1 MANVKVAIRVRP
13 LSKRELD
20 ARAQFIIQINENT
33 TSVTNIKLD
42 GTQEGYGDTRDRL
55 KHFVFDYSYWSVDQN
70 SPDYAAQEQIFQD
83 LGTDVL
89 ASAFEGY
96 NACVFAYGQTGTG
109 KTYTMMG
116 DTDRLGLIPRISE
129 GLFSRIDDH
138 VGERVTFKTEVSYLE
153 IYNERVRDLLCHP
166 GAKANTYSLKVREH
180 PEKGP
185 YVQDLSRHLVSDYTS
200 LERLI
205 QRGNENRTTAATYIH
220 DLSSRSHAI
229 FTIYFSQAKLEDN
242 LPREIVSKIHL
253 VDLAGSERA
262 DPNYHKDRLKEG
274 ANINRSLVTLGTV
287 ISALAYQQEKGATS
301 SPWTSENSLLSASTE
316 SFGSIGDDLGSSLG
330 KAGKKMAFIP
340 YRDSVL
346 TWLLKDSLGG
356 NAKTIMIAAI
366 SPASICYSET
376 INTLR
381 YARRAKRIVNRPKI
395 NEDPNVRLIRELR
408 AEIGRLK
415 KLLQNHDMARLYLMN
430 GHNSYNKRSSTMSL
444 NEDRNQVITEMLMRN
459 EEKVEQLT
467 RDWSDKWD
475 ETQTIIQDSRLGLRR
490 PCRSP
495 AAVIVDSELPHL
507 IGMADTLL
515 STGIVIYRLK
525 DGKTIIGTE
534 ENEDEP
540 DIVLDGPFM
549 EKEHCVIRNENNT
562 VFLHP
567 VNNAVCAVN
576 GMDIT
581 TPIRL
586 KQGAVILLGKMHM
599 FRFNNPFE
607 AARLR
612 RERSTGSM
620 NGVGLGSTMSLNSDG
635 EGDSPPP
642 LIPSPISPKSVLS
655 LSWEWERYQKV
666 EAEKVEEARR
676 QLEEL
681 QQQRVLAEEE
691 HQRLQTEMAEKQK
704 AHQEA
709 IERQRALLERLRQ
722 EADGAQ
728 SVAEQEI
735 QEARRR
741 LAQEIQEA
749 EDLKLKQQQLE
760 RQEFAVQTDS
770 MESRETGIQYDVM
783 GQPRDRAKPTTQSVS
798 TTATTLTDQVL
809 IDETRLKE
817 LQEKERLFEQLRWR
831 MDHDTMALEMDR
843 VSPIGAQDENVYVSP
858 KASTDDD
865 SSSVATTV
873 KAHPK
878 LGLLKM
884 EEMSEGQTPSTLTP
898 ATMTPLCHSPRSG
911 SPTPSNY
918 STSSMSLPSMSD
930 SSMSMSMEHSGQK
943 SKAALTRRRS
953 REGSSPTKEKPSPT
967 AEEVTARLYPGSPSS
982 VRKAWQA
989 NSKGEK
995 EEEGSVP
1002 VPERSKSPTTYKK
1015 NGRTYVRK
1023 RALHDASDD
1032 NPFSAGQLP
1041 PVKPKTRPAP
1051 SSSSVSEDHG
1061 SPANGTR
1068 STSPKKERQRQLQP
1082 KSPTRERSSVS
1093 TLQSDSSTTQTKAKE
1108 QKQSVVTGTTVHRE
1122 KRIVV
1127 KKAQAETDSVS
1138 LLLQEAGDSSKP
1150 LTKPD
1155 KKHRPRVFHVEDSVG
1170 KILHDSGD
1178 QTDSGISVSIETMT
1192 TRVEVKADQTQ
1203 TFPLDRRKVE
1213 SEDTQTP
1220 SSFLEQVSA
1229 RLEAV
1234 QQTKG
1239 AFDSQSKADSSS
1251 FGSFVGKDRGD
1262 MLNRRAV
1269 SASRASSVAE
1279 TLSEDWSTVSD
1290 SAAMAN
1296 IKKRWPRR
1304 RFIDRPEDVS
1314 PITWGPTPYQRPR
1327 SAGDERKPRWWS
1339 VGGMGGGGGGS
1350 DTPLSLST
1358 SDTDSLYSVRSARR
1372 YGSADSIAHD
1382 AFARSLRGE
1391 EGASPSPAPIR
1402 RSKSAGAVK
1411 TTSSGVSM
1419 SALADIRSR
1428 SPSSRLLPTP
1438 PKRKPP
1444 VGGSRTTSPRSPAG
1458 AKSATKPK
1466 LDISKS
1472 ATSQEKRVL
1481 SPTKPQKSLGAK
1493 PKRETSPTKS
1503 VERKVSSTKAAKDE
1517 TSPTEAAKSPTKT
1530 VKRVGSPPKTGSGT
1544 KSPTKTTSPTKPLP
1558 PTKPTKAV
1566 SLLATKSKSQ
1576 MPKPPIT
1583 RPKPKLDDLKK
1594 KVKST
1599 PRSEPDGK
1607 AREDKKV
1614 KPPVPKKPTSLS
1626 RDSKASV
1633 GKTDTAPKV
1642 TSPVKRKTPSPAARS
1657 PSVTSPTRSSPRS
1670 FPSDAST
1677 RSDPSV
1683 KSKSP
1688 SEASSKS
1695 DSKGRKS
1702 KSPVQKG
1709 STGKPRKITSYVIGP
1724 EPNVEKYRP
1733 KSKVRAHIK
1742 KTLAERAKRGDTPS
1756 SQEGSIL
1763 SGGTSSVSIA
1773 MDDVMTEATEE
1784 SVYSDDS
1791 LEGEE
1796 GAERPSVP
1804 KAPTVH
1810 PLPIKERIEASSD
1823 NESIYSVDS
1832 LMAEGETSPESDSLM
1847 VKKVGRKKVSKDPS
1861 EVEADSLD
1869 SADSLEDAW
1878 EDGAVAALK
1887 KAVEAGDGQA
1897 AQRGVNVHIEATAE
1911 MQSSMETVSTAV
1923 SSDVTSQTTEG
1934 GDDASSVI
1942 ELGEEMMVDADVT
1955 SASAAGLE
1963 EEKSSVDVPTQE
1975 DRVTTEEVTRPAA
1988 TSPTSLN
1995 LKEVPQK
2002 PAEDGES
2009 PSEKDSLASDSSP
2022 DKEARAGVTAVKPS
2036 SGDAAGDGDDE
2047 AARYSAD
2054 SLNEADSPTEA
2065 KPGKSE
2071 KAAVNGKEVAIVDEQ
2086 GRLTKED
2093 QQQYTP
2099 SSATRES
2106 VDKDVTQEQDTPAPV
2121 SKTVDSDNDSM
2132 HSDDSLAD
2140 TKEGSSLPAGKQQP
2154 SRPAR
2159 KVRYTRKLP
2168 SETDTFS
2175 DDSLSDR
2182 AHRSSPPKIHRRVK
2196 QLQDSTES
2204 DGVYSVDSLSEDE
2217 PKSPRKTPAARRVSS
2232 EVGEASMPAAEPIA
2246 EEDKEESS
2254 RADDQV
2260 SEDSLGEEEG
2270 AEDKD
2275 DDKQQ
2280 GSEVLEEDSVT
2291 TVDEKQSQPA
2301 EIDQDIPV
2309 VPQEGTE
2316 QETKQVDSKKPEP
2329 TSGERPDLDKDWQ
2342 ELKTAKTER
2351 EETKETEMITREDE
2365 LADHRYL
2372 LAEANRSSDHEVDS
2386 DASNEEKQ
2394 ERLDSANDDRSPEAP
2409 AMNLKDNFAEES
2421 QTKHHDDELSEPDG
2435 HISEEPVREVEEQT
2449 STDVRDNHLAVE
2461 STVLSDKEQSDG
2473 SDFDLP
2479 SVLHIISD
2487 IQAQAVEVSNLL
2499 TTEEQK
2505 VLPSTVESGQQT
2517 TIRPTNKTLTT
2528 GPVVVD
2534 EVGFEEVQSE
2544 SADVRTH
2551 TDKATTEMHTQSATS
2566 AVGTSS
2572 AQFLPNGER
2581 LTEDAESGRHS
2592 TDRPD
2597 IDSQGKVVCTTGTQW
2612 DKPEQSTTAV
2622 GTETTG
2628 QQDLGINTEDSTD
2641 YSDSTTNTEED
2652 VHKGT
2657 DTSTGTQSDMPEKA
2671 ATTFGTE
2678 SIGEENFGINIED
2691 STQLSDSGTH
2701 KEVASKYT
2709 DETTGRQ
2716 LDTSERLSAVVDT
2729 ESTRQQNL
2737 STDFTTDT
2745 GDITQ
2750 LSDSTTTTEQSVSEY
2765 SDPASRSK
2773 SEQGASAE
2781 ATVTTAQQ
2789 NLVTSTDD
2797 PIHYSDSIDSHPGAS
2812 VDTPL
2817 DKPDQR
2823 ATAVSSESA
2832 EEQDIS
2838 QYTDSVANTEQHTV
2852 QHTQVTNTDD
2862 MDMAG
2867 SHDEQLVGDSE
2878 LTRSREFAAGDPTVK
2893 SPVQGGS
2900 TSSTRPP
2907 VQDSKPHLFLSSTS
2921 SNTEQQKVVS
2931 PGDLTPHLEKH
2942 FPTSHLVKER
2952 AAASRKVRDNAQKD
2966 IVPPQPLSPAIE
2978 FFAEEFAIRTVDG
2991 AMSWISQE
2999 IQEGTTIDELKSQYE
3014 SNRLGRPGDSFP
3026 TPETTSEE
3034 EDAADSSEKVQV
3046 IPSQQISTPAE
3057 LVFRKIV
3064 VEGSDV
3070 EEDSLQTESPED
3082 DFSEE
3087 ADKAIPRIVE
3097 TTRVSS
3103 VAGCITYHIEHEID
3117 GEESEHQ
3124 VEEDTEDDDSG
3135 KDVTQNDIGS
3145 ASLAKKDIFVFE
3157 SQQVENFAE
3166 RVISKAVTE
3175 AVTSVLTTD
3184 SESDLSDFEKSPA
3197 YSRKNI
3203 SSAKGQEA
3211 AKATPARLADDSQK
3225 ESLQLLSS
3233 DTSTYSSTASLEDS
3247 SDHTLIY
3254 QKSFQLLSSDTSTYG
3269 STVSLEDTVE
3279 DISDKTLVSSPEV
3292 EMLADSVVSVA
3303 IKEAFRDAS
3312 KAEPVG
3318 ELPERTEPDGEHQ
3331 PYAGPNFAV
3340 ASTGPQQQPHKTSCV
3355 DEDSDTGMTDD
3366 ELDNDN
3372 DSTSLLTPPP
3382 MQEPSDVHQVNVEEE
3397 AQARRDVMSPEIAS
3411 VPSTSAEDATDID
3424 STKELPDAEPTPIV
3438 VHDSSLQEHEHPV
3451 SEVSEMTSEGASVVA
3466 DLPELKQDQEEVLPE
3481 NVEASIGP
3489 EHEDTTQDDSSIS
3502 SHEGT
3507 SEDKAEGIVQQVGL
3521 EDDEAPVPI
3530 ADISPDSENQN
3541 LYPEVVKIIYSSEDD
3556 KEPVE
3561 QGTLDG
3567 RHVENN
3573 NDIVPADAVIH
3584 ALDHMEALV
3593 TDKSDH
3599 EETSEEP
3606 DTVTWVDSIEED
3618 DLPEDEVRT
3627 VSAPSPADADDS
3639 HPKAGVCEQSN
3650 QDKKSPEKEDVLEW
3664 QPFVSAATA
3673 GDILETSDLPPPVDS
3688 STPNGH
3694 KVPTGT
3700 VDKVLAEDEKVQP
3713 ILPMSTDREPVP
3725 QEQTDDD
3732 KYMSAA
3738 SSGEDIDRWTKVSG
3752 YKAEGLSDESEVQ
3765 TSQPD
3770 SEDDKGTTSTED
3782 TGEGLAYQGFTS
3794 PEAMS
3799 TGTTPTPTSPFFQE
3813 PGTSDQGQPSLFEQ
3827 HTDIDTLE
3835 TYKTQLPEDE
3845 QASSNETE
3853 EDDSASSFSASSTDS
3868 EEYSEHDALVERS
3881 MMVSRSQSEQI
3892 LPASKRPRTSDWG
3905 RQQSLESAGISAAE
3919 PIGERSRSLPRNV
3932 AMDNDDMD
3940 EDTPKQKVGTEQ
3952 PLDVVCAPC
3961 PVQHGSVSFEEAE
3974 LRQSKITHQ
3983 PSAPEKTQ
3991 REESGLFVSQDSL
4004 LHDDAIDKNTTLMH
4018 AGHEAGIE
4026 CAVSSS
4032 VIRGDLPS
4040 SVSVSDFELPSCEV
4054 PSHPE
4059 LALPGSPTTSL
4070 SVDRESMVSD
4080 ASFPPS
4086 TPPEQTPPGVSPVLL
4101 QNTTKLAEHK
4111 APVSASN
4118 HQLSD
4123 SLSLCGPRQVD
4134 EARSSTDAKLNDTA
4148 NMEQASPLMDLP
4160 TLQPQ
4165 DHSTHLYQEQ
4175 KTGKTTDDL
4184 LQSDTTEQT
4193 ETANLPTSV
4202 AYMPNMLPN
4211 SELYTANSAQDEN
4224 IVKSND
4230 AGGTAP
4236 STESSVM
4243 ISPYDYQG
4251 TLPDLPT
4258 NSYSYQQAEMY
4269 QQMTGHVRTSS
4280 FEEELVGSYPS
4291 LPVKTRQFVG
4301 PAATALPSG
4310 VQGASDIQTEVE
4322 KTSDRRK
4329 ITLPMYYS
4337 LDSQESD
4344 TLPSVESDDGNRE
4357 RETGQWQEHLSDT
4370 RQTVVSLTH
4379 QPTDHDHQL
4388 LEQTDNNY
4396 VVDVES
4402 PNNPQLHVSSPTL
4415 EPGLI
4420 SHPHPTQQ
4428 TVQRCEATSATAQP
4442 QMESLHIEV
4451 SSVASSI
4458 HAASEQAVSSHNN
4471 TAWGTSVGDEYL
4483 LKTELA
4489 DGVQFQQMRQNTTD
4503 MSPSPLNVFDLDP
4516 NDNDLRVLRE
4526 TQESLDR
4533 VLAET
4538 GSLSPV
4544 SSTDEVRSSDSE
4556 LMALMAELEEEEY
4569 LENVGK
4575 STSFSALLDQPLSP
4589 NSSDEDWPHSV
4600 SLPSV
4605 RERER
4610 SPVRPLIVVSKPSE
4624 VDPLQMPSL
4633 HNNALPQNT
4642 TVSVLDNQPRVSA
4655 NFSTFE
4661 PTENTVEPPNLI
4673 PHDNDSEDVF
4683 ALPSDHIMDSP
4694 AQDPQTQDT
4703 VVLRRKPKDS
4713 KESKAETAA
4722 KRVSFSDEVDILQ
4735 LSSQSLASETNEP
4748 VFTSPVVTTTAVKK
4762 LDSPVSTIE
4771 LKSILK
4777 PDSSPQ
4783 GKLLPGAEGGDYLDA
4798 AAKERITFYPSDTSG
4813 FKTPIDSPKLKR
4825 SNPRKPGSTCSEGN
4839 LDNLDS
4845 ILTSYTAATGGKSS
4859 SMDNDINALTRPLTT
4874 PLQAYAIRVKKA
4886 KGESSSSEDSEVE
4899 YVVDTDP
4906 DLEQESPEDIEPNDL
4921 IRETDSLSQTL
4932 DLENSN
4938 SQMYKEASTTAS
4950 HRHQHR
4956 SPQQS
4961 EYNNP
4966 HSIQSPN
4973 QHDYTRTQ
4981 QDAVT
4986 DQLTRGQYST
4996 SSPAPTSEIIY
5007 DLDKPVFQPDSPSSL
5022 GGVTETVS
5030 QQVSSD
5036 MEGSMYTRRTT
5047 TNLQTESALN
5057 LRNTAV
5063 CQETQLRQQQMNEDN
5078 RDAVSPGLSAEYRDT
5093 DNLSQLLQDTSD
5105 LSNNSGQS
5113 SDSTNTA
5120 ELFQAAEDLVSGFE
5134 DTETFPGTNPSLS
5147 PRQGTVDRGSLHL
5160 NLESSSQSSSNASVS
5175 TLVERRVLAQSQ
5187 SSETVSIDTRYD
5199 TARGMDRE
5207 TVGLASQ
5214 VKITKDM
5221 QTGDDD
5227 NLQPLRVI
5235 TPSKFQKTVSTADE
5249 DQVHR
5254 SSGKSVSLPS
5264 LGPSPPLRAWDIFK
5278 QRYEQKRNTR
5288 EKAIG
5293 TDDREMRSEA
5303 VGTDDRELLLRH
5315 AATGMDDL
5323 PDRPTSSHIT
5333 EADWSLEYEHLSG
5346 ISLGTTFSTEHST
5359 EYPEEEGPGEYH
5371 VTTEPEYAEN
5381 GLSEVTSGYG
5391 SELNLHAADAIRR
5404 HREASQK
5411 DMTRQKCSEY
5421 IQRQEGYS
5429 DESSSN
5435 EESEDASLNSP
5446 TRQPAGLLI
5455 EASDLDTSPSVSPM
5469 FLSPDGERGKKHVS
5483 WSPEPQVIISQ
5494 QSGGSQSTD
5503 SLLDENPLCPT
5514 SPEISYSSRSDSR
5527 TEYTASANNVRSST
5541 PARNSVQPALSGSPQ
5556 FRDAGMSVHLSSLLE
5571 KSAHS
5576 DSFTQTDSFSSQS
5589 LNLSLSSSSSST
5601 DFYTKENQLQ
5611 NLKHERDS
5619 IMAYFG
5625 RDLSRQELTV
5635 ELAEAKINYG
5645 IGETDAMLRMLQ
5657 FGLPLDHPLAEV
5669 YMKEKEKKAFER
5681 VRSRSASPVR
5691 NISPARTPSGSGSVS
5706 PEKYSSPTAHLRTSL
5721 SPQEASTLSPQKHNQ
5736 IDELLMEYQRARHH
5750 ADMEINKARQ
5760 KLRER
5765 TESERRRLQQEMEH
5779 LRTVEK
5785 EKLSAVKN
5793 VERAVVEEKKSLLK
5807 WEKPVRTPG
5816 ETEGGKTRQMPWQ
5829 LDEPPTHDSPQS
5841 PILDQHIDAEIQQL
5855 RQQYT
5860 ALSSIKTDP
5869 TPHPEPARPQPPAPR
5884 PVQRPLAPRPVQR
5897 QHSDT
5902 SSVSSTTSSV
5912 SRCVDEHYTKTE
5924 EILTSAAAQ
5933 LQRIRERARR
5943 AVLMGQPA
5951 SDESLQGVRGRS
5963 PTARVTPSSLHN
5975 TTQATPSPSSL
5986 HPNVTTQAAAPHR
5999 RGKTTPKDFQFSQ
6012 SLQKIEQAYPRYS
6025 PPTDPAASRAGRA
6038 VYPSD
6043 LDSMS
6048 DISSAPYLS
6057 DDTLSIASTEHSL
6070 AWDNYGNTADSIVTR
6085 DQPQYHTA
6093 EDFYAKFRRK
6103 DTTHT
6108 ATHSELTSSRV
6119 QETSARFSQQNKDLP
6134 RAGLMDPE
6142 HPTRETQAGGLREET
6157 PSRTRDYVAGLERRR
6172 EDIPVELERYTPP
6185 KRVSVET
6192 WDEMDRHY
6200 QERVER
6206 QRNNLLKGTTRP
6218 TPQDSPDT
6226 TASPSQE
6233 PRSAQPE
6240 DLTSLG
6246 PRLTSHVLSEVSQV
6260 LGGAGGFSRPRAAG
6274 GWIFQSE
6281 EKDVVIY
6288 RKILDNSPIHCFLGV
6303 GLVAAPVGIVWGVVR
6318 DLNTRRHYDRT
6329 LKDIRT
6335 VATLGRGARIVHSVH
6350 ETSQCF
6356 LQQPRDFCCLLQ
6368 ESNQGGQ
6375 HVLAA
6380 QSVSHPSCPLTAGVT
6395 RGHLSQCGLVLEPV
6409 VQGNKEVTRVAYL
6422 IQVDLG
6428 SSVLPQLVNLA
6439 SRKQPHLIT
6448 YLSNYICPHT

>member
-1 MANVKVAIRVRP
+1 MAA
-13 LSKRELD
+13 
-20 ARAQFIIQINENT
+20 
-33 TSVTNIKLD
+33 
-42 GTQEGYGDTRDRL
+42 
-55 KHFVFDYSYWSVDQN
+55 
-70 SPDYAAQEQIFQD
+70 
-83 LGTDVL
+83 
-89 ASAFEGY
+89 
-96 NACVFAYGQTGTG
+96 
-109 KTYTMMG
+109 
-116 DTDRLGLIPRISE
+116 
-129 GLFSRIDDH
+129 
-138 VGERVTFKTEVSYLE
+138 
-153 IYNERVRDLLCHP
+153 P
-166 GAKANTYSLKVREH
+166 G
-180 PEKGP
+180 
-185 YVQDLSRHLVSDYTS
+185 
-200 LERLI
+200 
-205 QRGNENRTTAATYIH
+205 
-220 DLSSRSHAI
+220 
-229 FTIYFSQAKLEDN
+229 
-242 LPREIVSKIHL
+242 
-253 VDLAGSERA
+253 
-262 DPNYHKDRLKEG
+262 
-274 ANINRSLVTLGTV
+274 
-287 ISALAYQQEKGATS
+287 
-301 SPWTSENSLLSASTE
+301 
-316 SFGSIGDDLGSSLG
+316 
-330 KAGKKMAFIP
+330 
-340 YRDSVL
+340 
-346 TWLLKDSLGG
+346 
-356 NAKTIMIAAI
+356 
-366 SPASICYSET
+366 
-376 INTLR
+376 
-381 YARRAKRIVNRPKI
+381 
-395 NEDPNVRLIRELR
+395 
-408 AEIGRLK
+408 
-415 KLLQNHDMARLYLMN
+415 
-430 GHNSYNKRSSTMSL
+430 
-444 NEDRNQVITEMLMRN
+444 
-459 EEKVEQLT
+459 
-467 RDWSDKWD
+467 
-475 ETQTIIQDSRLGLRR
+475 
-490 PCRSP
+490 
-495 AAVIVDSELPHL
+495 
-507 IGMADTLL
+507 
-515 STGIVIYRLK
+515 
-525 DGKTIIGTE
+525 
-534 ENEDEP
+534 
-540 DIVLDGPFM
+540 
-549 EKEHCVIRNENNT
+549 
-562 VFLHP
+562 
-567 VNNAVCAVN
+567 
-576 GMDIT
+576 
-581 TPIRL
+581 
-586 KQGAVILLGKMHM
+586 
-599 FRFNNPFE
+599 
-607 AARLR
+607 
-612 RERSTGSM
+612 
-620 NGVGLGSTMSLNSDG
+620 
-635 EGDSPPP
+635 
-642 LIPSPISPKSVLS
+642 
-655 LSWEWERYQKV
+655 
-666 EAEKVEEARR
+666 R

-691 HQRLQTEMAEKQK
+691 HQRLQAEMAEKQK

-995 EEEGSVP
+995 EEEGSMP
-1002 VPERSKSPTTYKK
+1002 VPEKSKSPTTYKK

-1093 TLQSDSSTTQTKAKE
+1093 TLQSDGSTTQTKAKE

-1138 LLLQEAGDSSKP
+1138 LLLQEAGDSSES

-1251 FGSFVGKDRGD
+1251 FGCFGGKDRGD

-1517 TSPTEAAKSPTKT
+1517 SSPTEAAKSPTKT
-1530 VKRVGSPPKTGSGT
+1530 VKRVGSPPKTVEEPNAQT
-1544 KSPTKTTSPTKPLP
+1544 TNHKT
-1558 PTKPTKAV
+1558 
-1566 SLLATKSKSQ
+1566 Q
-1576 MPKPPIT
+1576 
-1583 RPKPKLDDLKK
+1583 PKLDDLKK

-1607 AREDKKV
+1607 AKEDKKV

-1633 GKTDTAPKV
+1633 GKTDAVPKV

-1847 VKKVGRKKVSKDPS
+1847 VKRVGRKKVSKDPS

-2022 DKEARAGVTAVKPS
+2022 DKEARAGVPAMKPS
-2036 SGDAAGDGDDE
+2036 SGDAAADGDDE

-2093 QQQYTP
+2093 QQQHTP

-2140 TKEGSSLPAGKQQP
+2140 TKEGSSLPAGKQQS

-2316 QETKQVDSKKPEP
+2316 QETKQ
-2329 TSGERPDLDKDWQ
+2329 
-2342 ELKTAKTER
+2342 
-2351 EETKETEMITREDE
+2351 
-2365 LADHRYL
+2365 
-2372 LAEANRSSDHEVDS
+2372 ANRSSDHEVDS

-2409 AMNLKDNFAEES
+2409 AMKLKDNLAEES
-2421 QTKHHDDELSEPDG
+2421 QTKHHDEEVSEPDG

-2528 GPVVVD
+2528 GPVVID

-2581 LTEDAESGRHS
+2581 LAEDAESGRHS

-2657 DTSTGTQSDMPEKA
+2657 DTSTGTQSDMPEQA
-2671 ATTFGTE
+2671 VTTFGTE
-2678 SIGEENFGINIED
+2678 SVGEENFGINIED
-2691 STQLSDSGTH
+2691 STQLSDNGTH
-2701 KEVASKYT
+2701 TEVASKYT
-2709 DETTGRQ
+2709 DETTGIQ
-2716 LDTSERLSAVVDT
+2716 LDTSERLSAVADT
-2729 ESTRQQNL
+2729 ESTRQQ
-2737 STDFTTDT
+2737 DFSTDT

-2750 LSDSTTTTEQSVSEY
+2750 FSDSTTTTEQSVSKY
-2765 SDPASRSK
+2765 SDPTSRTK

-2789 NLVTSTDD
+2789 NLVISTDD

-2823 ATAVSSESA
+2823 ATAVSTESA

-3046 IPSQQISTPAE
+3046 IPSQQVSTPAE

-3673 GDILETSDLPPPVDS
+3673 GDLLETSDLPPPVDS

-3845 QASSNETE
+3845 LASSNETE

-4040 SVSVSDFELPSCEV
+4040 SVSVSDFELPSSEV

-4059 LALPGSPTTSL
+4059 LALPGGLATSL

-4310 VQGASDIQTEVE
+4310 VQGASGIQTEVE

-4388 LEQTDNNY
+4388 LEQTDHNY

-4415 EPGLI
+4415 EPGLN

-4428 TVQRCEATSATAQP
+4428 TVQRHEATSATAQP
-4442 QMESLHIEV
+4442 QMESLHIE
-4451 SSVASSI
+4451 
-4458 HAASEQAVSSHNN
+4458 
-4471 TAWGTSVGDEYL
+4471 
-4483 LKTELA
+4483 
-4489 DGVQFQQMRQNTTD
+4489 
-4503 MSPSPLNVFDLDP
+4503 PLNVFDLDP

-4633 HNNALPQNT
+4633 DNNALPQNT

-4661 PTENTVEPPNLI
+4661 PTENTVESPNLI

-4703 VVLRRKPKDS
+4703 VVLRRKPKES
-4713 KESKAETAA
+4713 KETKAETAA

-4845 ILTSYTAATGGKSS
+4845 ILTSFTAATGGKSS

-4906 DLEQESPEDIEPNDL
+4906 DLEQESPEDIESNDF
-4921 IRETDSLSQTL
+4921 IRETDSPSQTL

-4938 SQMYKEASTTAS
+4938 
-4950 HRHQHR
+4950 
-4956 SPQQS
+4956 
-4961 EYNNP
+4961 
-4966 HSIQSPN
+4966 
-4973 QHDYTRTQ
+4973 RTQ
-4981 QDAVT
+4981 QDAVS

-5007 DLDKPVFQPDSPSSL
+5007 DLDKPVLQPDSPSSL

-5030 QQVSSD
+5030 QRVSSD
-5036 MEGSMYTRRTT
+5036 MDGSMYTRRTT

-5063 CQETQLRQQQMNEDN
+5063 CQETQLRQQQMDEDN
-5078 RDAVSPGLSAEYRDT
+5078 RDAVSPGQSAEYRDT
-5093 DNLSQLLQDTSD
+5093 DNLSQLLLDTSD

-5175 TLVERRVLAQSQ
+5175 TMVERRVLAQSQ
-5187 SSETVSIDTRYD
+5187 SSEMVSIDTRYD

-5214 VKITKDM
+5214 FKVTKDM

-5227 NLQPLRVI
+5227 NLQP
-5235 TPSKFQKTVSTADE
+5235 PSKFQKTVSTADE

-5264 LGPSPPLRAWDIFK
+5264 LGPSPPLRAWDIFR

-5323 PDRPTSSHIT
+5323 PDRPTRSHT
-5333 EADWSLEYEHLSG
+5333 AEADWSLEYEHLSG

-5371 VTTEPEYAEN
+5371 MTTEPEYAEN

-5589 LNLSLSSSSSST
+5589 LNLSLSSSGSST

-5691 NISPARTPSGSGSVS
+5691 NISPSRTPSGSGSVS
-5706 PEKYSSPTAHLRTSL
+5706 PEKYSSPTARLRTSL
-5721 SPQEASTLSPQKHNQ
+5721 SPQEASTASPQKHNQ

-5841 PILDQHIDAEIQQL
+5841 PILDQ
-5855 RQQYT
+5855 
-5860 ALSSIKTDP
+5860 
-5869 TPHPEPARPQPPAPR
+5869 
-5884 PVQRPLAPRPVQR
+5884 R

-5986 HPNVTTQAAAPHR
+5986 HSNLTAQASAPHR
-5999 RGKTTPKDFQFSQ
+5999 RGKTTPMDFQFSQ

-6025 PPTDPAASRAGRA
+6025 PPTDPAAPRGGRT

-6057 DDTLSIASTEHSL
+6057 DDTLSVASTEHSL

-6103 DTTHT
+6103 DTAHT

-6157 PSRTRDYVAGLERRR
+6157 PSRTRDYVAGLETRRR

-6218 TPQDSPDT
+6218 TPQDSPET

-6368 ESNQGGQ
+6368 ESSQGGR

-6448 YLSNYICPHT
+6448 YLSNYICSHT

>member
-20 ARAQFIIQINENT
+20 AQAQFIIQINENT

-42 GTQEGYGDTRDRL
+42 GTQEGYGDTRERL

-70 SPDYAAQEQIFQD
+70 SPDYAAQQQIFQD

-109 KTYTMMG
+109 KTFTMMG
-116 DTDRLGLIPRISE
+116 DADRQGLIPRISE

-242 LPREIVSKIHL
+242 LPREVVSKIHL

-274 ANINRSLVTLGTV
+274 ANINKSLVTLGTV
-287 ISALAYQQEKGATS
+287 ISALAYQQEKGVTS

-330 KAGKKMAFIP
+330 KAGKKVAFIP

-395 NEDPNVRLIRELR
+395 NEDPNVHLIRELR

-430 GHNSYNKRSSTMSL
+430 GHSSYNKRSSSLSL
-444 NEDRNQVITEMLMRN
+444 NEDRNQVITEMLIRN

-467 RDWSDKWD
+467 KDWSDKWE
-475 ETQTIIQDSRLGLRR
+475 ETQSIIQETRLGLRR
-490 PCRSP
+490 PSSVG
-495 AAVIVDSELPHL
+495 VIVESQLPHL
-507 IGMADTLL
+507 IGMDDDML
-515 STGIVIYRLK
+515 STGIVIYHLK

-549 EKEHCVIRNENNT
+549 AKEHCVIRNENNT

-567 VNNAVCAVN
+567 VNNAACAVN

-635 EGDSPPP
+635 EGESPPP
-642 LIPSPISPKSVLS
+642 LIPSPLSPRSVLS

-676 QLEEL
+676 QLDEL
-681 QQQRVLAEEE
+681 HQQRLLAEEE
-691 HQRLQTEMAEKQK
+691 HQRLQAEMAEKQK

-728 SVAEQEI
+728 SVADQEI

-749 EDLKLKQQQLE
+749 EDLKQKQQQLE

-770 MESRETGIQYDVM
+770 MESREAGIQYDVM
-783 GQPRDRAKPTTQSVS
+783 GQPRDKTKPTTQSTS

-930 SSMSMSMEHSGQK
+930 SSMSMSSTMEHSGQK

-953 REGSSPTKEKPSPT
+953 REGSSPTKEKPLPT

-982 VRKAWQA
+982 VRKAWQG

-995 EEEGSVP
+995 EEDGSVP
-1002 VPERSKSPTTYKK
+1002 VPERSKSPTSYKK

-1041 PVKPKTRPAP
+1041 PVKPKSPTRPAP
-1051 SSSSVSEDHG
+1051 SSSSISEDRG
-1061 SPANGTR
+1061 STANGTR
-1068 STSPKKERQRQLQP
+1068 ATSPKRERQRQLQP
-1082 KSPTRERSSVS
+1082 KSPTRQRSSVS
-1093 TLQSDSSTTQTKAKE
+1093 TLQSDDTVTQTKAQE
-1108 QKQSVVTGTTVHRE
+1108 QRESAVTGTTVRRE
-1122 KRIVV
+1122 KRVVV

-1138 LLLQEAGDSSKP
+1138 LLLQETGDSSEP

-1213 SEDTQTP
+1213 SEDMQTP
-1220 SSFLEQVSA
+1220 PSFLEQVSA

-1239 AFDSQSKADSSS
+1239 AFDTQSKADSSS

-1262 MLNRRAV
+1262 ILNRRAV

-1290 SAAMAN
+1290 SAAIAN

-1372 YGSADSIAHD
+1372 YGSADSIAHE

-1411 TTSSGVSM
+1411 STSSGLT
-1419 SALADIRSR
+1419 LADIRSR

-1458 AKSATKPK
+1458 KSATKPK
-1466 LDISKS
+1466 LDISKKT
-1472 ATSQEKRVL
+1472 TSQEKRLV

-1503 VERKVSSTKAAKDE
+1503 VERKTSSTKAAKGE
-1517 TSPTEAAKSPTKT
+1517 TSPTEAAKSPTAKSPTKT
-1530 VKRVGSPPKTGSGT
+1530 VKKVGLPTKNSSGT
-1544 KSPTKTTSPTKPLP
+1544 RSPTKTTSPTKPLP
-1558 PTKPTKAV
+1558 PNKPTKAV

-1626 RDSKASV
+1626 RDSKASM
-1633 GKTDTAPKV
+1633 GKTEAAPKA

-1657 PSVTSPTRSSPRS
+1657 PSLTSPTRSSPKS

-1688 SEASSKS
+1688 SEASSRS
-1695 DSKGRKS
+1695 DGKGGRKS

-1709 STGKPRKITSYVIGP
+1709 STGKARKITSYVIGP
-1724 EPNVEKYRP
+1724 EPNVEKYKP

-1742 KTLAERAKRGDTPS
+1742 RTLAERAKRGDTPS

-1763 SGGTSSVSIA
+1763 SGGTSSVSLA

-1791 LEGEE
+1791 LEDEE
-1796 GAERPSVP
+1796 GAEKPSAP
-1804 KAPTVH
+1804 KPLAVH
-1810 PLPIKERIEASSD
+1810 PLPIKERVEASSD

-1847 VKKVGRKKVSKDPS
+1847 VKKVGRKKVSKEPS
-1861 EVEADSLD
+1861 ELEADSLD

-1887 KAVEAGDGQA
+1887 KAVDTGEEHA
-1897 AQRGVNVHIEATAE
+1897 AQRGVNVHIEASAE

-1934 GDDASSVI
+1934 GEDASSVI
-1942 ELGEEMMVDADVT
+1942 ELGEEMPIDADVT
-1955 SASAAGLE
+1955 SASAAVME
-1963 EEKSSVDVPTQE
+1963 EEKSTVDVPTQE
-1975 DRVTTEEVTRPAA
+1975 DRVTTEEAPQPAA
-1988 TSPTSLN
+1988 TSPTSLD
-1995 LKEVPQK
+1995 LMEVPQK

-2022 DKEARAGVTAVKPS
+2022 DKEARAGVPAGKPS
-2036 SGDAAGDGDDE
+2036 SVDAACYGDDE

-2054 SLNEADSPTEA
+2054 SLNEADSPTDAEKS
-2065 KPGKSE
+2065 KPVSE
-2071 KAAVNGKEVAIVDEQ
+2071 KTDVDSKEVAVVDQQGRISQDYHQQHASPTATGDSLDKAPTPEQ
-2086 GRLTKED
+2086 GT
-2093 QQQYTP
+2093 
-2099 SSATRES
+2099 SAS
-2106 VDKDVTQEQDTPAPV
+2106 V
-2121 SKTVDSDNDSM
+2121 SKKVDSDNESM

-2140 TKEGSSLPAGKQQP
+2140 SKEASSLPTGKQQ
-2154 SRPAR
+2154 SSKPAR

-2232 EVGEASMPAAEPIA
+2232 EVGEASLPAAEPIA

-2260 SEDSLGEEEG
+2260 SEDSLGEEEV
-2270 AEDKD
+2270 AEEKDADKH
-2275 DDKQQ
+2275 QE
-2280 GSEVLEEDSVT
+2280 SEVLEEDSAT
-2291 TVDEKQSQPA
+2291 TVDEKQSQSA
-2301 EIDQDIPV
+2301 EIDQDLPV
-2309 VPQEGTE
+2309 VPQEETE
-2316 QETKQVDSKKPEP
+2316 QDTKYVDSEQKTQPEP
-2329 TSGERPDLDKDWQ
+2329 SSGERPDLDKDWQ
-2342 ELKTAKTER
+2342 ELKTTKTDK
-2351 EETKETEMITREDE
+2351 EETEETEMITREDE

-2386 DASNEEKQ
+2386 DASADEKQ
-2394 ERLDSANDDRSPEAP
+2394 ERLDLANDDKSPEAP
-2409 AMNLKDNFAEES
+2409 AMQLKDHLDEES
-2421 QTKHHDDELSEPDG
+2421 QAKHQDDKIYHPDD
-2435 HISEEPVREVEEQT
+2435 HISEEPVREVDEQT
-2449 STDVRDNHLAVE
+2449 SADVRDNQLAVD
-2461 STVLSDKEQSDG
+2461 SRVQSDKEQSDG
-2473 SDFDLP
+2473 SDLDLP
-2479 SVLHIISD
+2479 SVLHMIND

-2499 TTEEQK
+2499 ITEEEK
-2505 VLPSTVESGQQT
+2505 VLPTTVESGQQT

-2534 EVGFEEVQSE
+2534 EVGFEEVKSE
-2544 SADVRTH
+2544 SADV
-2551 TDKATTEMHTQSATS
+2551 DQATS
-2566 AVGTSS
+2566 KMHAD
-2572 AQFLPNGER
+2572 
-2581 LTEDAESGRHS
+2581 DAESERHGK
-2592 TDRPD
+2592 D
-2597 IDSQGKVVCTTGTQW
+2597 IVDTSIQGKYVCTTGTQW

-2622 GTETTG
+2622 GTESAEL
-2628 QQDLGINTEDSTD
+2628 QDLGLNTEDSTQS
-2641 YSDSTTNTEED
+2641 SDSRTKTD
-2652 VHKGT
+2652 VAPK
-2657 DTSTGTQSDMPEKA
+2657 
-2671 ATTFGTE
+2671 F
-2678 SIGEENFGINIED
+2678 
-2691 STQLSDSGTH
+2691 
-2701 KEVASKYT
+2701 T
-2709 DETTGRQ
+2709 DETTGMQ
-2716 LDTSERLSAVVDT
+2716 LDVSQELPAAVDT
-2729 ESTRQQNL
+2729 EGARQQDF
-2737 STDFTTDT
+2737 STNAEDFTKV
-2745 GDITQ
+2745 
-2750 LSDSTTTTEQSVSEY
+2750 SESTTCTEQ
-2765 SDPASRSK
+2765 DATMRTQ
-2773 SEQGASAE
+2773 SEQGASAV

-2789 NLVTSTDD
+2789 DLLISTED
-2797 PIHYSDSIDSHPGAS
+2797 PIQYSDSTE
-2812 VDTPL
+2812 DTSIETQL
-2817 DKPDQR
+2817 EKSELK
-2823 ATAVSSESA
+2823 AAAVST
-2832 EEQDIS
+2832 EEQDSGINTEQDPN
-2838 QYTDSVANTEQHTV
+2838 QYGDGTTNTEQHAAE
-2852 QHTQVTNTDD
+2852 HTQVTNTDD
-2862 MDMAG
+2862 IDVTD
-2867 SHDEQLVGDSE
+2867 SQEQSVEDSN
-2878 LTRSREFAAGDPTVK
+2878 LTRRRVTEAEESTLK
-2893 SPVQGGS
+2893 SPVQGTTAFGVQS
-2900 TSSTRPP
+2900 SLSHDKQPESSTRPP
-2907 VQDSKPHLFLSSTS
+2907 VQDSSCHLHLSSTS
-2921 SNTEQQKVVS
+2921 PNTAEQQGVVS
-2931 PGDLTPHLEKH
+2931 PAGGLTPHLEKH

-2952 AAASRKVRDNAQKD
+2952 AAASKKVAGHAGKG

-3014 SNRLGRPGDSFP
+3014 SNRLDRHDHDFP

-3034 EDAADSSEKVQV
+3034 EDAPEKETTVQV
-3046 IPSQQISTPAE
+3046 KSSQQVSPPAE
-3057 LVFRKIV
+3057 MVFRKIV
-3064 VEGSDV
+3064 VEGSEA
-3070 EEDSLQTESPED
+3070 EEDSPQTESPED
-3082 DFSEE
+3082 DSSEG
-3087 ADKAIPRIVE
+3087 ADKVVPRIVE
-3097 TTRVSS
+3097 TTRVST
-3103 VAGCITYHIEHEID
+3103 VAGCITYHIEHEIE
-3117 GEESEHQ
+3117 GEESSGHQ
-3124 VEEDTEDDDSG
+3124 GEEDTEDDDSG
-3135 KDVTQNDIGS
+3135 KEVTQNDIGA
-3145 ASLAKKDIFVFE
+3145 ASQVKKDMFVFE
-3157 SQQVENFAE
+3157 TQQVENFAE

-3203 SSAKGQEA
+3203 SSAKGQDA
-3211 AKATPARLADDSQK
+3211 GKATPSRLADDSQK
-3225 ESLQLLSS
+3225 ESLQLMSS

-3312 KAEPVG
+3312 KAERVG
-3318 ELPERTEPDGEHQ
+3318 DLPERTEPDGEHQ
-3331 PYAGPNFAV
+3331 PSAGPTFAV
-3340 ASTGPQQQPHKTSCV
+3340 ASTGSQQQPYKTSCV
-3355 DEDSDTGMTDD
+3355 GDEDSDTGMTDD
-3366 ELDNDN
+3366 ELDIDY
-3372 DSTSLLTPPP
+3372 DSTALLTPPLVK
-3382 MQEPSDVHQVNVEEE
+3382 EASDDVHQVTQVDEVHASSDVE
-3397 AQARRDVMSPEIAS
+3397 MAS
-3411 VPSTSAEDATDID
+3411 VTFTSEDSADID
-3424 STKELPDAEPTPIV
+3424 KTKEEELPDAELSPIV
-3438 VHDSSLQEHEHPV
+3438 APDPLLQGHEHPA
-3451 SEVSEMTSEGASVVA
+3451 SEVSEMTSEGASSVVMA
-3466 DLPELKQDQEEVLPE
+3466 DLSELKQDQEEALPSE
-3481 NVEASIGP
+3481 QVHP
-3489 EHEDTTQDDSSIS
+3489 EYEDTIQEASSIS

-3507 SEDKAEGIVQQVGL
+3507 SEDKTEANVQPAVL
-3521 EDDEAPVPI
+3521 EDDEVTVPV
-3530 ADISPDSENQN
+3530 ADMALDSENQN
-3541 LYPEVVKIIYSSEDD
+3541 LYPEVVRITHTSEDE
-3556 KEPVE
+3556 KETEE
-3561 QGTLDG
+3561 QDIRAVDDG
-3567 RHVENN
+3567 QVENN
-3573 NDIVPADAVIH
+3573 NDIVPAGAVMH
-3584 ALDHMEALV
+3584 ALDHLEELALV
-3593 TDKSDH
+3593 TDKS

-3606 DTVTWVDSIEED
+3606 DTVTWVDSIEEE
-3618 DLPEDEVRT
+3618 DLPEDEEKT
-3627 VSAPSPADADDS
+3627 VAAPGDADDS
-3639 HPKAGVCEQSN
+3639 HPKADGFEQS
-3650 QDKKSPEKEDVLEW
+3650 DKHKTTLETEAVLEW
-3664 QPFVSAATA
+3664 QPFVSAATRE
-3673 GDILETSDLPPPVDS
+3673 DQLERNDSPQPVDS
-3688 STPNGH
+3688 NTPNGH
-3694 KVPTGT
+3694 KVPTAAAASIT
-3700 VDKVLAEDEKVQP
+3700 VHNVLAEDQRAKP
-3713 ILPMSTDREPVP
+3713 ILPMSTHRESVP
-3725 QEQTDDD
+3725 QEQADDD

-3738 SSGEDIDRWTKVSG
+3738 SSGEDIDSWTKVFG
-3752 YKAEGLSDESEVQ
+3752 YKSEGLSDEGEAQ

-3770 SEDDKGTTSTED
+3770 SDKGTTSTED
-3782 TGEGLAYQGFTS
+3782 TGEVLAYQGFTS

-3813 PGTSDQGQPSLFEQ
+3813 PGTSDQSQPSLFEQ
-3827 HTDIDTLE
+3827 QSDSLDVDASE

-3845 QASSNETE
+3845 RASSED
-3853 EDDSASSFSASSTDS
+3853 DDSASSFSASSTDS

-3961 PVQHGSVSFEEAE
+3961 PVQHGSVSFQEAE
-3974 LRQSKITHQ
+3974 PQQSKNTHQ
-3983 PSAPEKTQ
+3983 PNVPEKTQ
-3991 REESGLFVSQDSL
+3991 ESGLFVTEDTL
-4004 LHDDAIDKNTTLMH
+4004 LHNDAIDTNTTLMH
-4018 AGHEAGIE
+4018 AGHEARIE

-4032 VIRGDLPS
+4032 VLRGDLPS
-4040 SVSVSDFELPSCEV
+4040 SVSVSDFELPSSEV
-4054 PSHPE
+4054 PSHPQ
-4059 LALPGSPTTSL
+4059 LALPGGPTTSF

-4080 ASFPPS
+4080 ASFPQS
-4086 TPPEQTPPGVSPVLL
+4086 TTPEQTPPGVSPVLL
-4101 QNTTKLAEHK
+4101 QNTTKLAEHN

-4123 SLSLCGPRQVD
+4123 SLSLCGPRRVD
-4134 EARSSTDAKLNDTA
+4134 EAGSSTDAKLNDTA
-4148 NMEQASPLMDLP
+4148 DMLPTEQPTPLTDLP

-4165 DHSTHLYQEQ
+4165 DHSTHLYEEPIN
-4175 KTGKTTDDL
+4175 GKTTDDL
-4184 LQSDTTEQT
+4184 PQSVTTKQT
-4193 ETANLPTSV
+4193 ETSATNLPSTT
-4202 AYMPNMLPN
+4202 YEPEL
-4211 SELYTANSAQDEN
+4211 ELYNTADSAQDEN
-4224 IVKSND
+4224 ILRSNNTD
-4230 AGGTAP
+4230 D
-4236 STESSVM
+4236 SESSVM
-4243 ISPYDYQG
+4243 ISHYDYQG
-4251 TLPDLPT
+4251 ALPDLPT
-4258 NSYSYQQAEMY
+4258 KSYGYGNQQAEIS
-4269 QQMTGHVRTSS
+4269 GHVRTSS

-4291 LPVKTRQFVG
+4291 LPVKTTEFVS
-4301 PAATALPSG
+4301 PAVTPLPSG
-4310 VQGASDIQTEVE
+4310 VEGASETQQVE
-4322 KTSDRRK
+4322 NTSERKT
-4329 ITLPMYYS
+4329 ITLPMYHS

-4344 TLPSVESDDGNRE
+4344 TQPSLESDDGNRE
-4357 RETGQWQEHLSDT
+4357 GENNRETGHWQERFSDA
-4370 RQTVVSLTH
+4370 RQTAVSPTH
-4379 QPTDHDHQL
+4379 QPTNHDSHL
-4388 LEQTDNNY
+4388 LEQRDNSCAVN
-4396 VVDVES
+4396 VES
-4402 PNNPQLHVSSPTL
+4402 PSNSQTYSPTIEQWL
-4415 EPGLI
+4415 NN
-4420 SHPHPTQQ
+4420 HPHPTHH
-4428 TVQRCEATSATAQP
+4428 TVLRREATSTTSHL
-4442 QMESLHIEV
+4442 QMESLQIEV
-4451 SSVASSI
+4451 SSADSSTHASSE
-4458 HAASEQAVSSHNN
+4458 HTAGSDNN
-4471 TAWGTSVGDEYL
+4471 IVWGTSVGNEYL

-4503 MSPSPLNVFDLDP
+4503 VSPSPLNVFDLDP

-4556 LMALMAELEEEEY
+4556 LMALMAELEEEEF

-4575 STSFSALLDQPLSP
+4575 STSFSALLDQPLSS
-4589 NSSDEDWPHSV
+4589 NSSDEDWPLSV

-4605 RERER
+4605 REREL
-4610 SPVRPLIVVSKPSE
+4610 SPVLPLIVVSKPSQ
-4624 VDPLQMPSL
+4624 VDPQQMPSL
-4633 HNNALPQNT
+4633 DNYALSQNT
-4642 TVSVLDNQPRVSA
+4642 TVSALDSQPRVST
-4655 NFSTFE
+4655 NLSTLE
-4661 PTENTVEPPNLI
+4661 QTENTAEPPDSI
-4673 PHDNDSEDVF
+4673 PHPDSADVF
-4683 ALPSDHIMDSP
+4683 ALPSDSVFESSP
-4694 AQDPQTQDT
+4694 QDTSQTQDV
-4703 VVLRRKPKDS
+4703 VVLRRKPKES

-4735 LSSQSLASETNEP
+4735 LSSQSLASETSEP
-4748 VFTSPVVTTTAVKK
+4748 VFTSPTVTTTAVKK
-4762 LDSPVSTIE
+4762 VDSVSTVE

-4783 GKLLPGAEGGDYLDA
+4783 GKLLPSAEAENYLDA

-4845 ILTSYTAATGGKSS
+4845 ILTSFTAATGGKSS

-4874 PLQAYAIRVKKA
+4874 PLQAYAVRVKKP

-4921 IRETDSLSQTL
+4921 IRETDSPSQTL
-4932 DLENSN
+4932 DFENSDT
-4938 SQMYKEASTTAS
+4938 QIYKEASTPAS
-4950 HRHQHR
+4950 YRHQHR

-4961 EYNNP
+4961 KYKEP
-4966 HSIQSPN
+4966 LSTQSPN
-4973 QHDYTRTQ
+4973 QYEGDNDHTGPQYG
-4981 QDAVT
+4981 AVS
-4986 DQLTRGQYST
+4986 DQHTRGQYST
-4996 SSPAPTSEIIY
+4996 SSPAPTGEIIY
-5007 DLDKPVFQPDSPSSL
+5007 DLDKPVFQPGSPSSP

-5030 QQVSSD
+5030 QQVSSS
-5036 MEGSMYTRRTT
+5036 MEGSFYTRITT
-5047 TNLQTESALN
+5047 TNLQSESALN
-5057 LRNTAV
+5057 LRNAAV
-5063 CQETQLRQQQMNEDN
+5063 CQETQLRQQQHMDEDN
-5078 RDAVSPGLSAEYRDT
+5078 RDAESPGQSPEDT
-5093 DNLSQLLQDTSD
+5093 DNLSQLLLDSSS
-5105 LSNNSGQS
+5105 LSNNSDQS

-5120 ELFQAAEDLVSGFE
+5120 ELFRAAEDLVGGFE
-5134 DTETFPGTNPSLS
+5134 DTETFPGTNSSLS
-5147 PRQGTVDRGSLHL
+5147 PRQGTVDRGSLHF
-5160 NLESSSQSSSNASVS
+5160 NLESSSQSSSNTSVS
-5175 TLVERRVLAQSQ
+5175 TLVERRVQAQSQ
-5187 SSETVSIDTRYD
+5187 SSEAVSIDTRYD
-5199 TARGMDRE
+5199 AARGTDRGRVE
-5207 TVGLASQ
+5207 SVSP

-5249 DQVHR
+5249 DQVRR
-5254 SSGKSVSLPS
+5254 SSGKSLSLPS
-5264 LGPSPPLRAWDIFK
+5264 LGPSPPLRAWDIFR

-5303 VGTDDRELLLRH
+5303 VGTDDRELLLRN
-5315 AATGMDDL
+5315 AATGMDDVL
-5323 PDRPTSSHIT
+5323 ETHTRSETT

-5429 DESSSN
+5429 DDTSSN

-5446 TRQPAGLLI
+5446 TRQPEGLLI
-5455 EASDLDTSPSVSPM
+5455 EASDLDTSPSISPM
-5469 FLSPDGERGKKHVS
+5469 YLSPDGERGKKHVS

-5503 SLLDENPLCPT
+5503 SLLDENPLCLT
-5514 SPEISYSSRSDSR
+5514 SPEISFSSRADSR
-5527 TEYTASANNVRSST
+5527 TEYTASASNVRSST
-5541 PARNSVQPALSGSPQ
+5541 PARGTGQPTLSGSPQ
-5556 FRDAGMSVHLSSLLE
+5556 LRDVGMSVHLNSLLE
-5571 KSAHS
+5571 KSAQS

-5589 LNLSLSSSSSST
+5589 LNLSLSSSNSSS
-5601 DFYTKENQLQ
+5601 DFYAKENQLQ

-5669 YMKEKEKKAFER
+5669 YMKEKEKAAFER

-5691 NISPARTPSGSGSVS
+5691 NISPSRTPAGLQSGSAS
-5706 PEKYSSPTAHLRTSL
+5706 PEKYSSPTAHLRMSL
-5721 SPQEASTLSPQKHNQ
+5721 SPREASTASPQKHNQ

-5785 EKLSAVKN
+5785 EKLSTVKN

-5807 WEKPVRTPG
+5807 WQKPTRTSG
-5816 ETEGGKTRQMPWQ
+5816 ETDGERTNRKMPRQ
-5829 LDEPPTHDSPQS
+5829 LDKPPTHDSPQS

-5860 ALSSIKTDP
+5860 ALSSIKTDK
-5869 TPHPEPARPQPPAPR
+5869 TPQPEQAQP
-5884 PVQRPLAPRPVQR
+5884 QRHLAPHQVHR
-5897 QHSDT
+5897 QNSDT

-5933 LQRIRERARR
+5933 LQRIRERAKR

-5951 SDESLQGVRGRS
+5951 SDEGARGRS
-5963 PTARVTPSSLHN
+5963 PTARVTPSSHRNLR
-5975 TTQATPSPSSL
+5975 TQP
-5986 HPNVTTQAAAPHR
+5986 APQWR
-5999 RGKTTPKDFQFSQ
+5999 QETIPKDFQYSQ
-6012 SLQKIEQAYPRYS
+6012 SLQQIETAYPRYS
-6025 PPTDPAASRAGRA
+6025 PPTEPAALHGGR
-6038 VYPSD
+6038 VQYPSE
-6043 LDSMS
+6043 LDSVP
-6048 DISSAPYLS
+6048 DISSVPYLS

-6070 AWDNYGNTADSIVTR
+6070 AWENYGNTADSIVTR

-6093 EDFYAKFRRK
+6093 EDLYAKFRRK
-6103 DTTHT
+6103 DTAHT
-6108 ATHSELTSSRV
+6108 ATHSDLASSRAHETSSR
-6119 QETSARFSQQNKDLP
+6119 FSQRNKDLSPTRVRDVSQLQTNQAGTKREFLP
-6134 RAGLMDPE
+6134 RAGLMGTE
-6142 HPTRETQAGGLREET
+6142 HPTRETQAAGREET
-6157 PSRTRDYVAGLERRR
+6157 SSPSRTRDYVAGLQTRTR

-6218 TPQDSPDT
+6218 SPQDSPEAT
-6226 TASPSQE
+6226 VSPSRQPE
-6233 PRSAQPE
+6233 SAQPE

-6246 PRLTSHVLSEVSQV
+6246 PQLTSHVMSEVSQV
-6260 LGGAGGFSRPRAAG
+6260 LGGAGGFSRPRSAG

-6303 GLVAAPVGIVWGVVR
+6303 GLVSAPVGIVWGVVK

-6368 ESNQGGQ
+6368 EGSQGGRYI
-6375 HVLAA
+6375 LAA

-6448 YLSNYICPHT
+6448 YLSNYISPHT

>member
-1 MANVKVAIRVRP
+1 ME
-13 LSKRELD
+13 RE
-20 ARAQFIIQINENT
+20 
-33 TSVTNIKLD
+33 
-42 GTQEGYGDTRDRL
+42 
-55 KHFVFDYSYWSVDQN
+55 
-70 SPDYAAQEQIFQD
+70 SP
-83 LGTDVL
+83 
-89 ASAFEGY
+89 
-96 NACVFAYGQTGTG
+96 
-109 KTYTMMG
+109 
-116 DTDRLGLIPRISE
+116 
-129 GLFSRIDDH
+129 
-138 VGERVTFKTEVSYLE
+138 
-153 IYNERVRDLLCHP
+153 
-166 GAKANTYSLKVREH
+166 
-180 PEKGP
+180 
-185 YVQDLSRHLVSDYTS
+185 
-200 LERLI
+200 
-205 QRGNENRTTAATYIH
+205 
-220 DLSSRSHAI
+220 
-229 FTIYFSQAKLEDN
+229 
-242 LPREIVSKIHL
+242 
-253 VDLAGSERA
+253 
-262 DPNYHKDRLKEG
+262 
-274 ANINRSLVTLGTV
+274 
-287 ISALAYQQEKGATS
+287 
-301 SPWTSENSLLSASTE
+301 
-316 SFGSIGDDLGSSLG
+316 
-330 KAGKKMAFIP
+330 
-340 YRDSVL
+340 
-346 TWLLKDSLGG
+346 
-356 NAKTIMIAAI
+356 
-366 SPASICYSET
+366 
-376 INTLR
+376 
-381 YARRAKRIVNRPKI
+381 
-395 NEDPNVRLIRELR
+395 
-408 AEIGRLK
+408 
-415 KLLQNHDMARLYLMN
+415 
-430 GHNSYNKRSSTMSL
+430 
-444 NEDRNQVITEMLMRN
+444 
-459 EEKVEQLT
+459 
-467 RDWSDKWD
+467 
-475 ETQTIIQDSRLGLRR
+475 
-490 PCRSP
+490 
-495 AAVIVDSELPHL
+495 
-507 IGMADTLL
+507 
-515 STGIVIYRLK
+515 
-525 DGKTIIGTE
+525 
-534 ENEDEP
+534 
-540 DIVLDGPFM
+540 
-549 EKEHCVIRNENNT
+549 
-562 VFLHP
+562 
-567 VNNAVCAVN
+567 
-576 GMDIT
+576 
-581 TPIRL
+581 
-586 KQGAVILLGKMHM
+586 
-599 FRFNNPFE
+599 
-607 AARLR
+607 
-612 RERSTGSM
+612 
-620 NGVGLGSTMSLNSDG
+620 
-635 EGDSPPP
+635 PPP
-642 LIPSPISPKSVLS
+642 LIPSPISPRSVLS
-655 LSWEWERYQKV
+655 LSWEWERYQRV

-676 QLEEL
+676 QLDEL
-681 QQQRVLAEEE
+681 HQQRLLAEEE
-691 HQRLQTEMAEKQK
+691 HQRLQAEMAEKQK

-709 IERQRALLERLRQ
+709 IDRQRALLERLRQ

-770 MESRETGIQYDVM
+770 MESREAAIQYDVM
-783 GQPRDRAKPTTQSVS
+783 GQPRDKAKPTTQSVS

-858 KASTDDD
+858 KTSTDDD

-930 SSMSMSMEHSGQK
+930 SSMSMSMEHGGQK
-943 SKAALTRRRS
+943 SKAALSRRRS

-967 AEEVTARLYPGSPSS
+967 AEDVTARLYPGSPSS

-989 NSKGEK
+989 KGEK
-995 EEEGSVP
+995 EEGGTVP
-1002 VPERSKSPTTYKK
+1002 APEKSKSPTTYKK

-1032 NPFSAGQLP
+1032 NPFSAGQTP
-1041 PVKPKTRPAP
+1041 PVKPKTPGRPAP
-1051 SSSSVSEDHG
+1051 SSSSISEDRG
-1061 SPANGTR
+1061 CTANGTR
-1068 STSPKKERQRQLQP
+1068 ATSPKRERQRQLQP
-1082 KSPTRERSSVS
+1082 KSPTKDRSSVS
-1093 TLQSDSSTTQTKAKE
+1093 TFQSDDSVKQTRAQG

-1138 LLLQEAGDSSKP
+1138 LLLQETGDSSEP

-1192 TRVEVKADQTQ
+1192 TRVEVKADQAQ

-1220 SSFLEQVSA
+1220 PSFLEQVSA

-1234 QQTKG
+1234 QQTK
-1239 AFDSQSKADSSS
+1239 DSLDTHSKADSSS
-1251 FGSFVGKDRGD
+1251 FGSFVGRDRGD
-1262 MLNRRAV
+1262 ILNRRAV

-1290 SAAMAN
+1290 SAAIAN
-1296 IKKRWPRR
+1296 IKKRWQRR

-1411 TTSSGVSM
+1411 TTSSGLSM

-1444 VGGSRTTSPRSPAG
+1444 VGGSRTTSPRSPSG

-1466 LDISKS
+1466 LDTSKKT
-1472 ATSQEKRVL
+1472 TSHEKRLV
-1481 SPTKPQKSLGAK
+1481 SPTKPQASQGAK
-1493 PKRETSPTKS
+1493 PKRETSPPKS
-1503 VERKVSSTKAAKDE
+1503 VERKISSTKAAKGE
-1517 TSPTEAAKSPTKT
+1517 ASPTEAAKSPTKT
-1530 VKRVGSPPKTGSGT
+1530 VKRVGSPTKNTSGI

-1594 KVKST
+1594 KAKST

-1633 GKTDTAPKV
+1633 GKTDAAPKA

-1657 PSVTSPTRSSPRS
+1657 PSVTSPTRSSPKS

-1695 DSKGRKS
+1695 DGKGRKS

-1724 EPNVEKYRP
+1724 EPNVEKYKP

-1742 KTLAERAKRGDTPS
+1742 RTLAERAKRGDTPS

-1796 GAERPSVP
+1796 GAEMPSTP
-1804 KAPTVH
+1804 KSLTVH
-1810 PLPIKERIEASSD
+1810 PLPIKERVEASSD
-1823 NESIYSVDS
+1823 TESIYSVDS

-1847 VKKVGRKKVSKDPS
+1847 IKKVGHKKVRKEPS
-1861 EVEADSLD
+1861 ELEADSLD

-1887 KAVEAGDGQA
+1887 KAVDAGDEHT
-1897 AQRGVNVHIEATAE
+1897 AQRGVNVHIEASAE

-1934 GDDASSVI
+1934 ADDASSVI
-1942 ELGEEMMVDADVT
+1942 ELGDEMMIDTDVT
-1955 SASAAGLE
+1955 SASAAVME
-1963 EEKSSVDVPTQE
+1963 EEKTSDDVPTQE
-1975 DRVTTEEVTRPAA
+1975 ARVTTEEPQPAA

-1995 LKEVPQK
+1995 LKEVPEK
-2002 PAEDGES
+2002 PTEDGES

-2022 DKEARAGVTAVKPS
+2022 DKEARAGGPAGKQS
-2036 SGDAAGDGDDE
+2036 SAEAAGDGDDE

-2054 SLNEADSPTEA
+2054 SLNEADSPTDAEEP
-2065 KPGKSE
+2065 KPVESE
-2071 KAAVNGKEVAIVDEQ
+2071 KTLVDGKEGAVDQLGQKSKGDQKQPASRTATGE
-2086 GRLTKED
+2086 RL
-2093 QQQYTP
+2093 
-2099 SSATRES
+2099 
-2106 VDKDVTQEQDTPAPV
+2106 DKDLTQEQNTSVPV
-2121 SKTVDSDNDSM
+2121 SKKIDSDNESM

-2140 TKEGSSLPAGKQQP
+2140 SREASSLPTGKQQ
-2154 SRPAR
+2154 SSKPAR

-2232 EVGEASMPAAEPIA
+2232 EVAEASMPTPEPIA

-2260 SEDSLGEEEG
+2260 SEDSLGEEDV
-2270 AEDKD
+2270 AEEKD
-2275 DDKQQ
+2275 EDKQQ
-2280 GSEVLEEDSVT
+2280 ESEVLEEDSLT
-2291 TVDEKQSQPA
+2291 TVDESQSA

-2316 QETKQVDSKKPEP
+2316 QEPKQIDSKQETQPEP
-2329 TSGERPDLDKDWQ
+2329 SSGERPDLDKDWQ
-2342 ELKTAKTER
+2342 EMKATKTER
-2351 EETKETEMITREDE
+2351 EEAGESEMITKEDE

-2386 DASNEEKQ
+2386 DASTDEKQ
-2394 ERLDSANDDRSPEAP
+2394 ERHDPANDDRSPEAP
-2409 AMNLKDNFAEES
+2409 AMQLEDHLAEES
-2421 QTKHHDDELSEPDG
+2421 PTSQPDD
-2435 HISEEPVREVEEQT
+2435 HISEEHVREVDEQT
-2449 STDVRDNHLAVE
+2449 SADVRDNQLAVD
-2461 STVLSDKEQSDG
+2461 SRVQSDKEQSDG

-2499 TTEEQK
+2499 TTEEER
-2505 VLPSTVESGQQT
+2505 VLPTTIESGQQT
-2517 TIRPTNKTLTT
+2517 TIRHTKKTLTT

-2534 EVGFEEVQSE
+2534 EVGFEEVKSE
-2544 SADVRTH
+2544 SADDGTH
-2551 TDKATTEMHTQSATS
+2551 TEQATS
-2566 AVGTSS
+2566 KTRIESAASTVIASS
-2572 AQFLPNGER
+2572 STHFLSSGEG
-2581 LTEDAESGRHS
+2581 EIMDAESETVGRDVPGYS
-2592 TDRPD
+2592 
-2597 IDSQGKVVCTTGTQW
+2597 GKDVCTTGTQW
-2612 DKPEQSTTAV
+2612 DKPEQSTAAV
-2622 GTETTG
+2622 GTDSTE
-2628 QQDLGINTEDSTD
+2628 QKDLSMNTEDSTQLID
-2641 YSDSTTNTEED
+2641 STTSTEEEVTAVSTESVGQEDFGLVKEDSAQLRDITTNTEVSPKNTDQSKVTQLDMSEQLPGAVDTEVDRQQDFRTRTEDFTQSSDMTATTEQFVSEYADATTETQSEQGVTAHAVVTTEQQDVVIKTEGPIQYSDSTEHASIETELD
-2652 VHKGT
+2652 K
-2657 DTSTGTQSDMPEKA
+2657 PEQRA
-2671 ATTFGTE
+2671 
-2678 SIGEENFGINIED
+2678 
-2691 STQLSDSGTH
+2691 
-2701 KEVASKYT
+2701 
-2709 DETTGRQ
+2709 
-2716 LDTSERLSAVVDT
+2716 SAVSAEEQDGGIIT
-2729 ESTRQQNL
+2729 EQDS
-2737 STDFTTDT
+2737 FHY
-2745 GDITQ
+2745 
-2750 LSDSTTTTEQSVSEY
+2750 SDSTADTE
-2765 SDPASRSK
+2765 A
-2773 SEQGASAE
+2773 AE
-2781 ATVTTAQQ
+2781 HTQ
-2789 NLVTSTDD
+2789 VTSTDD
-2797 PIHYSDSIDSHPGAS
+2797 ID
-2812 VDTPL
+2812 V
-2817 DKPDQR
+2817 
-2823 ATAVSSESA
+2823 
-2832 EEQDIS
+2832 
-2838 QYTDSVANTEQHTV
+2838 TDGH
-2852 QHTQVTNTDD
+2852 
-2862 MDMAG
+2862 
-2867 SHDEQLVGDSE
+2867 EQLVSSSRRVSE
-2878 LTRSREFAAGDPTVK
+2878 AEESTLK
-2893 SPVQGGS
+2893 SPVQGTTAFGVQS
-2900 TSSTRPP
+2900 SLSHHKETGSSTRPP
-2907 VQDSKPHLFLSSTS
+2907 GQDSSPHLVLSSTS
-2921 SNTEQQKVVS
+2921 SNSFEQQTVTS
-2931 PGDLTPHLEKH
+2931 PSDLTPHLEKH
-2942 FPTSHLVKER
+2942 FPTSHLVKKR
-2952 AAASRKVRDNAQKD
+2952 AAASRKVSDDAEKD
-2966 IVPPQPLSPAIE
+2966 PLPPQPLSPAIE

-2999 IQEGTTIDELKSQYE
+2999 IREGTTIDELKSQYE
-3014 SNRLGRPGDSFP
+3014 SNKLSCHDFP

-3034 EDAADSSEKVQV
+3034 EDSLDGPDKKVETSRQV
-3046 IPSQQISTPAE
+3046 SPPAE
-3057 LVFRKIV
+3057 MVFRKII
-3064 VEGSDV
+3064 VERSEA
-3070 EEDSLQTESPED
+3070 EEDSPQTESLED
-3082 DFSEE
+3082 DSSEG
-3087 ADKAIPRIVE
+3087 ADQAVPRIVE

-3103 VAGCITYHIEHEID
+3103 VAGCITYHVEHEIE
-3117 GEESEHQ
+3117 GEESSEHQ
-3124 VEEDTEDDDSG
+3124 GEEDTEDDDSG
-3135 KDVTQNDIGS
+3135 KDITQNDIGS
-3145 ASLAKKDIFVFE
+3145 ASPSKKDMFVFE
-3157 SQQVENFAE
+3157 TQQVENFAE

-3203 SSAKGQEA
+3203 SSAKGQDA

-3312 KAEPVG
+3312 KAEHVD

-3331 PYAGPNFAV
+3331 PSAGPIFAV
-3340 ASTGPQQQPHKTSCV
+3340 ASTGSQQLPHKTSCID
-3355 DEDSDTGMTDD
+3355 DEDSDIGMTDD
-3366 ELDNDN
+3366 ELDIDD
-3372 DSTSLLTPPP
+3372 DSTAPLTPPF
-3382 MQEPSDVHQVNVEEE
+3382 QKEASDHVHQVND
-3397 AQARRDVMSPEIAS
+3397 ADDVPACSDVTIPEMAS
-3411 VPSTSAEDATDID
+3411 VPPTIGEDSVDID
-3424 STKELPDAEPTPIV
+3424 KTKEEEMPDAELAPIITL
-3438 VHDSSLQEHEHPV
+3438 DPLLQGHEHPV
-3451 SEVSEMTSEGASVVA
+3451 SKVSDTSSEGTSSTVM
-3466 DLPELKQDQEEVLPE
+3466 PELQQDQKEALPSE
-3481 NVEASIGP
+3481 QVEASIGP
-3489 EHEDTTQDDSSIS
+3489 EMEDTIQEDSSIS
-3502 SHEGT
+3502 SHDDT
-3507 SEDKAEGIVQQVGL
+3507 SDDQTEAYVQQVVL
-3521 EDDEAPVPI
+3521 EDDELTVPD
-3530 ADISPDSENQN
+3530 ADVSLDPENQN
-3541 LYPEVVKIIYSSEDD
+3541 LYPEVVKITHTSDNDKDTVEEDVMAID
-3556 KEPVE
+3556 
-3561 QGTLDG
+3561 DG
-3567 RHVENN
+3567 HIENN
-3573 NDIVPADAVIH
+3573 NDVVPADAVIH
-3584 ALDHMEALV
+3584 ALDHLEEQALV
-3593 TDKSDH
+3593 TDKS

-3606 DTVTWVDSIEED
+3606 DTVTWVDSIEEE
-3618 DLPEDEVRT
+3618 DLPEDEERT
-3627 VSAPSPADADDS
+3627 VAAPSPEDASDAHPQAD
-3639 HPKAGVCEQSN
+3639 GFEQG
-3650 QDKKSPEKEDVLEW
+3650 DKHKTSQEREDVLEW
-3664 QPFVSAATA
+3664 QPFVSAATVQ
-3673 GDILETSDLPPPVDS
+3673 DQLERKPLES

-3694 KVPTGT
+3694 KVPTAAAAPVT
-3700 VDKVLAEDEKVQP
+3700 VDEVLTEDQRAKP
-3713 ILPMSTDREPVP
+3713 IPPMSPDREPVP
-3725 QEQTDDD
+3725 QDQTDDD

-3738 SSGEDIDRWTKVSG
+3738 SSGEDIDSWTKVLG
-3752 YKAEGLSDESEVQ
+3752 YKPDGDFQSSQSDSG
-3765 TSQPD
+3765 
-3770 SEDDKGTTSTED
+3770 DDKGTTSTED
-3782 TGEGLAYQGFTS
+3782 TGDGLAYQGFTS

-3813 PGTSDQGQPSLFEQ
+3813 PGTSDQSQPSLFEQ
-3827 HTDIDTLE
+3827 QSDSLDVDASE
-3835 TYKTQLPEDE
+3835 TYKTQLPEEE
-3845 QASSNETE
+3845 QASSDGTE
-3853 EDDSASSFSASSTDS
+3853 DDDSASSFSASSTDS

-3974 LRQSKITHQ
+3974 PRQSVN
-3983 PSAPEKTQ
+3983 APEKTQ
-3991 REESGLFVSQDSL
+3991 SEESGLFVTEDAL
-4004 LHDDAIDKNTTLMH
+4004 LHDDAIDKNSTLMH

-4040 SVSVSDFELPSCEV
+4040 SVSVSDFELPSSEV

-4059 LALPGSPTTSL
+4059 LALPGSRTTTF

-4086 TPPEQTPPGVSPVLL
+4086 TTPEQTPPGVSPVLL

-4111 APVSASN
+4111 APVSAPN
-4118 HQLSD
+4118 DQLSD

-4134 EARSSTDAKLNDTA
+4134 EAGSSTDAKLNDTA
-4148 NMEQASPLMDLP
+4148 HILPSEQASPLTDLP
-4160 TLQPQ
+4160 NMQPQ
-4165 DHSTHLYQEQ
+4165 DHSTHLLEEQ
-4175 KTGKTTDDL
+4175 IIGKTTDDL
-4184 LQSDTTEQT
+4184 PPSVITKQT
-4193 ETANLPTSV
+4193 ETSATNLPSI
-4202 AYMPNMLPN
+4202 AYESNIPLNFEVYN
-4211 SELYTANSAQDEN
+4211 TDNSALDEN
-4224 IVKSND
+4224 TARRHS
-4230 AGGTAP
+4230 AGD
-4236 STESSVM
+4236 TESNST
-4243 ISPYDYQG
+4243 ISHYDYQG
-4251 TLPDLPT
+4251 PLPDLPT
-4258 NSYSYQQAEMY
+4258 KSYSYGNQQAEMY
-4269 QQMTGHVRTSS
+4269 QQMSGHIGTSS

-4291 LPVKTRQFVG
+4291 LPMKTKEFVT
-4301 PAATALPSG
+4301 PAATPLPTG
-4310 VQGASDIQTEVE
+4310 LQGASESQQVE
-4322 KTSDRRK
+4322 ETSDRRK
-4329 ITLPMYYS
+4329 ITLPMYHS

-4344 TLPSVESDDGNRE
+4344 TLPSLESDDGNRE
-4357 RETGQWQEHLSDT
+4357 GEDNRETEQWQGHVSDGK
-4370 RQTVVSLTH
+4370 QTAVTSTP
-4379 QPTDHDHQL
+4379 QSTSHDRQL
-4388 LEQTDNNY
+4388 LEQRDNSC
-4396 VVDVES
+4396 VVNVES
-4402 PNNPQLHVSSPTL
+4402 SNIRHSYSLTH
-4415 EPGLI
+4415 EEGLN
-4420 SHPHPTQQ
+4420 SHPYSLQQ
-4428 TVQRCEATSATAQP
+4428 AVQRREATSKTSHL
-4442 QMESLHIEV
+4442 QMESLRIEI
-4451 SSVASSI
+4451 SSI
-4458 HAASEQAVSSHNN
+4458 DSLTHTSSEHAVGSNN
-4471 TAWGTSVGDEYL
+4471 IVCGTSVGDEYL
-4483 LKTELA
+4483 LKTDLA

-4503 MSPSPLNVFDLDP
+4503 VSPSPLNVFDLDP

-4556 LMALMAELEEEEY
+4556 LMALMAELEEEEF

-4575 STSFSALLDQPLSP
+4575 SSSFSALDQRRSS
-4589 NSSDEDWPHSV
+4589 NSSDDDWPHSV

-4605 RERER
+4605 REREL
-4610 SPVRPLIVVSKPSE
+4610 SPVLPLIVVSKPSQVE
-4624 VDPLQMPSL
+4624 PQQMPSL
-4633 HNNALPQNT
+4633 DNNALAQQNT
-4642 TVSVLDNQPRVSA
+4642 TVSSLDKQPRVSA
-4655 NFSTFE
+4655 NFSSFE
-4661 PTENTVEPPNLI
+4661 PTKDTAEPSNSI
-4673 PHDNDSEDVF
+4673 PHNADVLT
-4683 ALPSDHIMDSP
+4683 LPSDDVFESSP
-4694 AQDPQTQDT
+4694 PDIPHTQDV
-4703 VVLRRKPKDS
+4703 VVLRRKPKES
-4713 KESKAETAA
+4713 KETKAETAA
-4722 KRVSFSDEVDILQ
+4722 KRVSFSDEVDVLQ
-4735 LSSQSLASETNEP
+4735 LSSQSLASETSEP
-4748 VFTSPVVTTTAVKK
+4748 VFTSPIVTTTAVRK
-4762 LDSPVSTIE
+4762 LDSTVSTVE

-4783 GKLLPGAEGGDYLDA
+4783 GKLLPSAEADNYQDA
-4798 AAKERITFYPSDTSG
+4798 AAKERITFHPSDTSG

-4825 SNPRKPGSTCSEGN
+4825 RNPRKPGSTCSEGN

-4874 PLQAYAIRVKKA
+4874 PLQAYAVRVKKA

-4906 DLEQESPEDIEPNDL
+4906 DLEQDSPEDSEPNDL
-4921 IRETDSLSQTL
+4921 IGETDSPSHTL
-4932 DLENSN
+4932 NFENSD
-4938 SQMYKEASTTAS
+4938 SQIQEASS

-4956 SPQQS
+4956 SAQQS
-4961 EYNNP
+4961 EYKD
-4966 HSIQSPN
+4966 IQATQSPSQYEGDYDYTGT
-4973 QHDYTRTQ
+4973 QHD
-4981 QDAVT
+4981 AVFE
-4986 DQLTRGQYST
+4986 QLTRGQYST
-4996 SSPAPTSEIIY
+4996 SSPTPTSEIIY
-5007 DLDKPVFQPDSPSSL
+5007 DLDKPVFQPGSPSSP

-5030 QQVSSD
+5030 QQVSPD
-5036 MEGSMYTRRTT
+5036 MESSMYTRRAT
-5047 TNLQTESALN
+5047 TNLPSESALN
-5057 LRNTAV
+5057 LRNAAV
-5063 CQETQLRQQQMNEDN
+5063 SQETQLRQQQQMDQDL
-5078 RDAVSPGLSAEYRDT
+5078 DAVLPGQRVEYSDT
-5093 DNLSQLLQDTSD
+5093 DNLSQLLLDTSD
-5105 LSNNSGQS
+5105 LSNNSDQT

-5120 ELFQAAEDLVSGFE
+5120 ELFRAAEDLVGDFE
-5134 DTETFPGTNPSLS
+5134 DTETSNSSLS
-5147 PRQGTVDRGSLHL
+5147 PRQGTFDQGSRHF
-5160 NLESSSQSSSNASVS
+5160 NLESSSQSSSNTSVS
-5175 TLVERRVLAQSQ
+5175 TLVERRVHAHSQ
-5187 SSETVSIDTRYD
+5187 SSETVSIETRYGSVG
-5199 TARGMDRE
+5199 GMDKHAAGSV
-5207 TVGLASQ
+5207 TS

-5227 NLQPLRVI
+5227 NLEPLRVI
-5235 TPSKFQKTVSTADE
+5235 TPSKYQKTVSTADE

-5264 LGPSPPLRAWDIFK
+5264 LGPSPPLSAWDIFR
-5278 QRYEQKRNTR
+5278 QRFEQKRNTS

-5303 VGTDDRELLLRH
+5303 VGTDDRERLLRN

-5323 PDRPTSSHIT
+5323 PARPTRSETT

-5346 ISLGTTFSTEHST
+5346 ISLGTTFSTEHSM
-5359 EYPEEEGPGEYH
+5359 EYPEEEGPGEYQM
-5371 VTTEPEYAEN
+5371 TTEPEYTEN

-5391 SELNLHAADAIRR
+5391 SELNLHADAIRR
-5404 HREASQK
+5404 HRVASQK

-5429 DESSSN
+5429 DETSSN
-5435 EESEDASLNSP
+5435 EESEDASFNSP
-5446 TRQPAGLLI
+5446 TRQSEGLLI
-5455 EASDLDTSPSVSPM
+5455 EASDLDTNPSISPM
-5469 FLSPDGERGKKHVS
+5469 YLSPDGERGKKHVS

-5514 SPEISYSSRSDSR
+5514 SPEISFSSRSDSR
-5527 TEYTASANNVRSST
+5527 TEYTASASNVRSST
-5541 PARNSVQPALSGSPQ
+5541 PARSTGSPQ
-5556 FRDAGMSVHLSSLLE
+5556 FRDVGMPVQLTSLLE
-5571 KSAHS
+5571 KSAQS

-5589 LNLSLSSSSSST
+5589 LNLSLSSSGSSS

-5611 NLKHERDS
+5611 NLKHERDN

-5669 YMKEKEKKAFER
+5669 YMKEKEKEAFER

-5691 NISPARTPSGSGSVS
+5691 NVSPSRTPTHLRSGSAS

-5721 SPQEASTLSPQKHNQ
+5721 SPQEASVASPQKHNQ

-5765 TESERRRLQQEMEH
+5765 TEGERRRLQQEMEH

-5785 EKLSAVKN
+5785 EKLSTVKN
-5793 VERAVVEEKKSLLK
+5793 VEKAVVEEKKNLLK
-5807 WEKPVRTPG
+5807 WQKPARTPAETDG
-5816 ETEGGKTRQMPWQ
+5816 EKTNRKMPRQSV
-5829 LDEPPTHDSPQS
+5829 EPPTHDSPQS

-5860 ALSSIKTDP
+5860 ALSSIKTVK
-5869 TPHPEPARPQPPAPR
+5869 TPPPPPEKAHQ
-5884 PVQRPLAPRPVQR
+5884 QRYLAQR
-5897 QHSDT
+5897 QVHRQNSDT

-5912 SRCVDEHYTKTE
+5912 TRCVDEHYTKTE

-5933 LQRIRERARR
+5933 LQRIRERAKR
-5943 AVLMGQPA
+5943 AVLMGPPA
-5951 SDESLQGVRGRS
+5951 SDESVQGARGRS
-5963 PTARVTPSSLHN
+5963 PTARITPSSLHHN
-5975 TTQATPSPSSL
+5975 LTTQS
-5986 HPNVTTQAAAPHR
+5986 AAPQGR
-5999 RGKTTPKDFQFSQ
+5999 QETNNKDFNYSQ
-6012 SLQKIEQAYPRYS
+6012 SLQRIETAYPRYV
-6025 PPTDPAASRAGRA
+6025 PPTDPSVPHGGRVA
-6038 VYPSD
+6038 YPSE

-6048 DISSAPYLS
+6048 DISSAQYLS

-6070 AWDNYGNTADSIVTR
+6070 AWDNYGNTPDSIVTR

-6093 EDFYAKFRRK
+6093 EDLYAKFRRK
-6103 DTTHT
+6103 DARHT
-6108 ATHSELTSSRV
+6108 ATHSELAASRVHETSSR
-6119 QETSARFSQQNKDLP
+6119 FSQHNNHLSPTRTRDVSQLQSSQAGTKRP
-6134 RAGLMDPE
+6134 GLMEHE
-6142 HPTRETQAGGLREET
+6142 HPTRESQAGGRRELSEEIT
-6157 PSRTRDYVAGLERRR
+6157 SPSRTHEYVAGLQTRTR

-6185 KRVSVET
+6185 RRVTVET
-6192 WDEMDRHY
+6192 WEEMDRHY

-6206 QRNNLLKGTTRP
+6206 QRSNLLKGTTRP
-6218 TPQDSPDT
+6218 SPQDSPEAT
-6226 TASPSQE
+6226 GSPTRGPE
-6233 PRSAQPE
+6233 SAQPQ

-6246 PRLTSHVLSEVSQV
+6246 QQLTSHVMSEVCQV
-6260 LGGAGGFSRPRAAG
+6260 LGGAGGFSRPRSAG

-6303 GLVAAPVGIVWGVVR
+6303 GLIAAPVGTVWRVVR

-6368 ESNQGGQ
+6368 EGSQGGRYI
-6375 HVLAA
+6375 LAA

-6428 SSVLPQLVNLA
+6428 ASVLPQLVNLA

-6448 YLSNYICPHT
+6448 YLSNYISSHT